1 MKCSVNN
8 KSGVVMTRLERMIKE
23 FFPFSQERLG
33 FNKPVEVE
41 LHSDKENSEKDFGK
55 TAHYSPSEMKIVLY
69 IDGRHHKD
77 LLRSLSHELVHHA
90 QNCRGDFDGDFTTQ
104 EGYAQTDDHL
114 RKMEEEAYLEGNMI
128 LRDYED
134 GIKTEQLYEK
144 LVKEW
149 CK

>member
-1 MKCSVNN
+1 MECSVNN

-23 FFPFSQERLG
+23 FFPYSQKKLG
-33 FNKPVEVE
+33 FNKPVVIE
-41 LHSDKENSEKDFGK
+41 LHSDRENSEKDFGK
-55 TAHYSPSEMKIVLY
+55 TAYYSPSEMKIVLF

-77 LLRSLSHELVHHA
+77 LLRSLSHELVHHT
-90 QNCRGDFDGDFTTQ
+90 QNCRGEFDKEFTTQ
-104 EGYAQTDDHL
+104 EGYAQDDEHL

-134 GIKTEQLYEK
+134 GIKKENLYEK
-144 LVKEW
+144 LIKEW